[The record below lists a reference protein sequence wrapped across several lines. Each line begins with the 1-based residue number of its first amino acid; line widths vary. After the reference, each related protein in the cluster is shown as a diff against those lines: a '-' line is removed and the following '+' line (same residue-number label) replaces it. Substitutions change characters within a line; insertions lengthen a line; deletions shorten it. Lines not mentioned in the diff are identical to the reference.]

1 MLMKFFYVFN
11 IGIFSCEFIV
21 LIYTIS
27 RGVFMIRGFQFT
39 DFRLYHFYVFSYIMY
54 GIHKN
59 DVFLYVVHKWFNL
72 VQVTDGWSEG
82 GVLVGKTHTS

>member
-1 MLMKFFYVFN
+1 M
-11 IGIFSCEFIV
+11 
-21 LIYTIS
+21 IYTIS

-39 DFRLYHFYVFSYIMY
+39 DVRLCLIFMCFRILCMAYT
-54 GIHKN
+54 N
-59 DVFLYVVHKWFNL
+59 DVFLYVVPKWFNL

>member
-1 MLMKFFYVFN
+1 V
-11 IGIFSCEFIV
+11 
-21 LIYTIS
+21 IYTIF

-39 DFRLYHFYVFSYIMY
+39 DFRLSLILCVFVYYVW
-54 GIHKN
+54 HTQN
-59 DVFLYVVHKWFNL
+59 DVFLYVVPKWFNL